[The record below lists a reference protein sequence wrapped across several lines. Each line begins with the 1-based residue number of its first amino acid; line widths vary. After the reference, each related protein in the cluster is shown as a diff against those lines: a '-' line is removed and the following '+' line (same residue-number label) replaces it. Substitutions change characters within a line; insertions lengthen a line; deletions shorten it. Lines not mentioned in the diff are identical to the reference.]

1 MIKNDSIFNIFS
13 THSKAK
19 NKTMVLIS
27 SADENDY
34 TMCESTHKKL
44 YRYNSCI

>member
-34 TMCESTHKKL
+34 TNVWINAQKTLS
-44 YRYNSCI
+44 I